1 MPKPLADV
9 APGASGELQTA
20 VFAGGCFWGV
30 QAVFQHVKG
39 VQSAISGYAGGTKKN
54 PSYEAVSSGSTGH
67 AESVEVKFNPAQVSY
82 GTLLTVFFSVVH
94 DPTQLNRQGP
104 DHGTQYRSAIFTTSA
119 DQQRVADAYIAQL
132 DAAKVFKAPIV
143 TKVSTL
149 EGVLSGRGLS
159 PGLRNGAPEQSVHR
173 HQRRSESREPAAA
186 VCRPV
191 LQPTGANARAG
202 GRIVS
207 DWAQRTA
214 VITGAASGIGRAAV
228 KRVLEQGG
236 RVVAVD
242 LERADMSWIAQLD
255 REGTRT
261 RIVKGDVT
269 VEATNAAAM
278 EAAAGLGGLNAV
290 FLNAGLAASGT
301 LETIDMATFD
311 RVLAVNLR
319 AVVLGVRAAL
329 PALRKAD
336 KPAVVVTASVSGLG
350 GDPGLWAYNTA
361 KGGVTNFVRA
371 AALELGREGIR
382 INAVCPGPTHTGMTA
397 DIRQSPVYDE
407 LRRHIPLG
415 RWGEPEEIAAVITF
429 LGSPAASFVN
439 GAMVPVDG
447 GVFAGTGQFTGG
459 SGL

>member
-1 MPKPLADV
+1 
-9 APGASGELQTA
+9 
-20 VFAGGCFWGV
+20 
-30 QAVFQHVKG
+30 
-39 VQSAISGYAGGTKKN
+39 
-54 PSYEAVSSGSTGH
+54 
-67 AESVEVKFNPAQVSY
+67 
-82 GTLLTVFFSVVH
+82 
-94 DPTQLNRQGP
+94 
-104 DHGTQYRSAIFTTSA
+104 
-119 DQQRVADAYIAQL
+119 
-132 DAAKVFKAPIV
+132 
-143 TKVSTL
+143 
-149 EGVLSGRGLS
+149 
-159 PGLRNGAPEQSVHR
+159 
-173 HQRRSESREPAAA
+173 
-186 VCRPV
+186 
-191 LQPTGANARAG
+191 
-202 GRIVS
+202 VS
-207 DWAQRTA
+207 DWARRTA

-228 KRVLEQGG
+228 KRVLDQGG

-242 LERADMSWIAQLD
+242 LERADMSWIASLD
-255 REGTRT
+255 RDGTRT

-269 VEATNAAAM
+269 VEATNAAAV

-361 KGGVTNFVRA
+361 KGGVANFVRA

-415 RWGEPEEIAAVITF
+415 RWGEPEEVAAVITF
-429 LGSPAASFVN
+429 LGSAAASFVN

>member
-1 MPKPLADV
+1 M
-9 APGASGELQTA
+9 
-20 VFAGGCFWGV
+20 
-30 QAVFQHVKG
+30 
-39 VQSAISGYAGGTKKN
+39 
-54 PSYEAVSSGSTGH
+54 
-67 AESVEVKFNPAQVSY
+67 
-82 GTLLTVFFSVVH
+82 
-94 DPTQLNRQGP
+94 
-104 DHGTQYRSAIFTTSA
+104 
-119 DQQRVADAYIAQL
+119 
-132 DAAKVFKAPIV
+132 
-143 TKVSTL
+143 
-149 EGVLSGRGLS
+149 
-159 PGLRNGAPEQSVHR
+159 
-173 HQRRSESREPAAA
+173 
-186 VCRPV
+186 
-191 LQPTGANARAG
+191 
-202 GRIVS
+202 S

-228 KRVLEQGG
+228 TRVLEQGG

-242 LERADMSWIAQLD
+242 LERADMSWIASLD

-269 VEATNAAAM
+269 VEATNAAAI
-278 EAAAGLGGLNAV
+278 EAASGLGGANAV
-290 FLNAGLAASGT
+290 FLNAGLAIGGT
-301 LETIDMATFD
+301 LESIDMPTFD

-336 KPAVVVTASVSGLG
+336 RPAVVVTASVSGLG

-361 KGGVTNFVRA
+361 KGGVANFVRA

-382 INAVCPGPTHTGMTA
+382 INAVCPGPTHTGMTT
-397 DIRQSPVYDE
+397 DIRQSPMYDE

-447 GVFAGTGQFTGG
+447 GVFAGTGQFTPGG
-459 SGL
+459 SVL